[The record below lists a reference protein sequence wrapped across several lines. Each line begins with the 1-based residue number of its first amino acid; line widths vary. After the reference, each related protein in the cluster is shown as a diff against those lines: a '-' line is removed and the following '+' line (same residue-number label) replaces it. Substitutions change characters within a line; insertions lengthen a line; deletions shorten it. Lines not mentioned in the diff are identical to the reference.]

1 MGKTE
6 EIIYKGTETANNVK
20 KNAQP
25 ISNHENANQDTIYHL
40 HLSV

>member
-6 EIIYKGTETANNVK
+6 QILYKGTETANNVK
-20 KNAQP
+20 KMRNPLVIRQMQ
-25 ISNHENANQDTIYHL
+25 IKTLYTIL